1 MSPNTGKRILSQKE
15 RKAGPLSYVVVLE
28 NRIPLIHATCG
39 FDCTANFKESSTSL
53 ISRMKKIYAKFF
65 VLLQ

>member
-1 MSPNTGKRILSQKE
+1 MSPNTGKRVLSHKE

-28 NRIPLIHATCG
+28 NRIPLIHATCE
-39 FDCTANFKESSTSL
+39 FDCAANFRESSTSL